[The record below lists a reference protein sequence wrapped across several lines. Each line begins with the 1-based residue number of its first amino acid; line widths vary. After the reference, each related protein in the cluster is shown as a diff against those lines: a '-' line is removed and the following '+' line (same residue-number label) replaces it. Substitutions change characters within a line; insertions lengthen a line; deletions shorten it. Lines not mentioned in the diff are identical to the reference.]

1 MHFQRLQ
8 LTLAAVTE
16 GCLALGCVATQVW
29 EEGGRGWGPLGH
41 SLLLVSV
48 VLSSLQWI
56 AGASPPPSHHARGG
70 GERAEASADCPA
82 TD

>member
-1 MHFQRLQ
+1 MHFQHLQ

-29 EEGGRGWGPLGH
+29 EEGGRGWAPLGH
-41 SLLLVSV
+41 SLLLVPV
-48 VLSSLQWI
+48 VLFSLQWI
-56 AGASPPPSHHARGG
+56 AGASPPPSHHTRAG
-70 GERAEASADCPA
+70 GERAEASAGCAA